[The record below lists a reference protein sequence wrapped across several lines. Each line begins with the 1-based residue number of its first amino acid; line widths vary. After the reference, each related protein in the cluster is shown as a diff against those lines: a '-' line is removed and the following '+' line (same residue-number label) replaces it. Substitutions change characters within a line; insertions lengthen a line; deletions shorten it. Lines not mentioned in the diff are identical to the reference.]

1 MGILEIHFHDSEF
14 GFEWEF
20 NPAADTSRGLPF
32 TGDRESESEP
42 TAADGGADA
51 PSPASKLRSLGF
63 MALVIGGTIAFNRIR
78 SRRARK
84 AAEAEGEAVG
94 RRLSLSHWK

>member
-14 GFEWEF
+14 EWKF
-20 NPAADTSRGLPF
+20 NPATDTSRGLPF
-32 TGDRESESEP
+32 TGDHESESET
-42 TAADGGADA
+42 TAADGGADT

-63 MALVIGGTIAFNRIR
+63 MALVIGGAIAYNRIR

-84 AAEAEGEAVG
+84 AAEAESEAVG
-94 RRLSLSHWK
+94 RRLSLSRSK